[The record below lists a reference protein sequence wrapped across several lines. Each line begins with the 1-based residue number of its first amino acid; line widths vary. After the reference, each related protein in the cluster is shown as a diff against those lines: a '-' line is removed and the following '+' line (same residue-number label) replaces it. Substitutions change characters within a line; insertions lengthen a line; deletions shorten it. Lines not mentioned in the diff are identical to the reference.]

1 MVVINGVVDEGKK
14 FEGVSR
20 VPLRVLW
27 GSIGFRVG
35 GGGLVIH
42 GVIN

>member
-20 VPLRVLW
+20 VPSRVLW
-27 GSIGFRVG
+27 GSFGFR
-35 GGGLVIH
+35 LW
-42 GVIN
+42 GVSYKWGY